1 MKTNIISPYDGK
13 VIGEV
18 KEFTN
23 DEVEEA
29 INNAQYEFNDG
40 EWSRYSS
47 DERAQI
53 LFSIANS
60 IEKNSLELAT
70 IESNNNGKVIKE
82 TIGEMKSIVDTF
94 RYYGGMSNK
103 ISGETLPLDN
113 KKFIYT
119 QRKPL
124 GVIAMITPWNSPLL
138 MMAWKIAP
146 ALAAGNT
153 VVLKPSEY
161 TPLSSIKLQQLCLES
176 GLPNGVL
183 NIVTGQ
189 GNTVGNYLVSSD
201 KIAKVS
207 FTGSIIVG
215 KKIDSICGNNL
226 KPISMELGGKA
237 PNIIFEDCNLDNA
250 VRAAVKAAFGGQGHS
265 CSAGSRIFVQKSI
278 ENEFIEKFIKL
289 TKKIK
294 IGDPLNMETEYGP
307 ISNTMQLEKVVKLV
321 EVGLKEGATLAYGG
335 KRIEDPAYR
344 NGLFFYPTIFT
355 NVDSNMTIA
364 QEEIFGPVVSILAFD
379 DESQLIKDANSVKY
393 GLSGAIWTKDI
404 NRALRLNEKLE
415 MGTLWINCYK
425 QISCKAP
432 YGGMKSSGYG
442 RENGKM
448 AVDEF
453 CQTKTVVID
462 YSDQVSI
469 WYEGEKEE

>member
-215 KKIDSICGNNL
+215 KKIASICGNN
-226 KPISMELGGKA
+226 P
-237 PNIIFEDCNLDNA
+237 
-250 VRAAVKAAFGGQGHS
+250 
-265 CSAGSRIFVQKSI
+265 
-278 ENEFIEKFIKL
+278 
-289 TKKIK
+289 
-294 IGDPLNMETEYGP
+294 
-307 ISNTMQLEKVVKLV
+307 
-321 EVGLKEGATLAYGG
+321 
-335 KRIEDPAYR
+335 
-344 NGLFFYPTIFT
+344 
-355 NVDSNMTIA
+355 
-364 QEEIFGPVVSILAFD
+364 
-379 DESQLIKDANSVKY
+379 
-393 GLSGAIWTKDI
+393 
-404 NRALRLNEKLE
+404 
-415 MGTLWINCYK
+415 
-425 QISCKAP
+425 
-432 YGGMKSSGYG
+432 
-442 RENGKM
+442 
-448 AVDEF
+448 
-453 CQTKTVVID
+453 
-462 YSDQVSI
+462 
-469 WYEGEKEE
+469 

>member
-215 KKIDSICGNNL
+215 KKIASICGNNL

-307 ISNTMQLEKVVKLV
+307 ISNTMQ
-321 EVGLKEGATLAYGG
+321 
-335 KRIEDPAYR
+335 
-344 NGLFFYPTIFT
+344 
-355 NVDSNMTIA
+355 
-364 QEEIFGPVVSILAFD
+364 
-379 DESQLIKDANSVKY
+379 
-393 GLSGAIWTKDI
+393 
-404 NRALRLNEKLE
+404 
-415 MGTLWINCYK
+415 
-425 QISCKAP
+425 
-432 YGGMKSSGYG
+432 
-442 RENGKM
+442 
-448 AVDEF
+448 
-453 CQTKTVVID
+453 
-462 YSDQVSI
+462 
-469 WYEGEKEE
+469 